1 MIGEIKMYAIERFTL
16 NALII
21 ILLTIYACF
30 YVDNPYYMIILSGIM
45 LCIVCKESLEEK
57 NINCMLV
64 IRYILA
70 LIFVLYTD
78 VYISYLLFYICSDYN
93 VELDN
98 KKKYKIFMPA
108 IIYFFENLI
117 SHNQNYP
124 LLLLHTI
131 VLILISTVIFFVQY
145 FIEKYLSAKNSVL
158 KAVSVMAVNEMYANK
173 LNQEL
178 IIKNYLTDK
187 NARLEERENI
197 SRNIHNSVG
206 YSITAAVMTLD
217 AADMLF
223 DVSPEKAREK
233 INIANKRIRGS
244 LESIRQA
251 VRVLDNE
258 NKYIAI
264 NDFICELT
272 TIIDNFVI
280 DSSVNR
286 VEMGI
291 SEINIY
297 TNFENVNTD
306 VVIPHEHTEFL
317 TGALGEFLSNGV
329 RHGKAT
335 EFIVTL
341 IADSSNLKL
350 KVVDNGKSD
359 FSNSNEKERIEKG
372 FGIKKMMSYVKKC
385 GGEMSIFN
393 ENGFNQEITIRL
405 FERGNGD

>member
-1 MIGEIKMYAIERFTL
+1 MFAIERFTQ
-16 NALII
+16 NALLII
-21 ILLTIYACF
+21 FLTIYTCF
-30 YVDNPYYMIILSGIM
+30 YTSNPYYIITLSGIL
-45 LCIVCKESLEEK
+45 LCIVCKESLEEQK
-57 NINCMLV
+57 INYLRI
-64 IRYILA
+64 IRWILN
-70 LIFVLYTD
+70 LIFVLLTD
-78 VYISYLLFYICSDYN
+78 SYISYIIFFITSDYN
-93 VELDN
+93 EEIDN
-98 KKKYKIFMPA
+98 KKKYNIFMSSLVYF
-108 IIYFFENLI
+108 IIQIILGN
-117 SHNQNYP
+117 NNYP
-124 LLLLHTI
+124 LMLLHII
-131 VLILISTVIFFVQY
+131 VLILISVIMYYVKFL
-145 FIEKYLSAKNSVL
+145 IEKYLTAIKSNS
-158 KAVSVMAVNEMYANK
+158 KAISVMAVNEMYANK

-178 IIKNYLTDK
+178 IIKNFLADK

-206 YSITAAVMTLD
+206 HSITAAVMTLD

-223 DVSPEKAREK
+223 EVAPDKAREK
-233 INIANKRIRGS
+233 MNTANKRIRGS
-244 LESIRQA
+244 LEAIRQA

-258 NKYIAI
+258 NKYISI
-264 NDFICELT
+264 NDFICEIT
-272 TIIDNFVI
+272 SIIDNFVM

-291 SEINIY
+291 SEIKIY
-297 TNFENVNTD
+297 TNFDNVNTD

-350 KVVDNGKSD
+350 KVSDNGKSD
-359 FSNSNEKERIEKG
+359 FSKANEKERIENG

-385 GGEMSIFN
+385 GGEMLIYN

-405 FERGNGD
+405 FERGNENG